1 MNLPQSQL
9 ARTLLK
15 PASYCYGLGS
25 VVRLEAYSRGIMS
38 STRAAAPVIS
48 IGNITVGGTGKTP
61 ITIDIARRLIELGL
75 KPAILSRGYKRQSR
89 EHLVVVS
96 DGRTV
101 LADCRQAGD
110 EPFMMARAVPGAAVI
125 SCSSR
130 KESSGVAVQQLGCN
144 VLVLDDGFQ
153 HIQLERDLDIL
164 LVDYNDDLEQECVL
178 PSGRLREPLSGM
190 RRATDIVITKVP
202 GEPDANRLNKIET
215 AITTLAP
222 QARLSSARF
231 LPAGLSGGSGEQPL
245 ETLSGKKVIC
255 VSGIARP
262 ESFRDTLMGL
272 GAEIADSAE
281 YGDHHWFDSND
292 IGHIL
297 DLRREKCADLI
308 VTTSKDFVRMDI
320 PDSARDMILALT
332 QETSWIGA
340 PPDLEPLAG
349 RTS

>member
-38 STRAAAPVIS
+38 STRAPAPVVS

-61 ITIDIARRLIELGL
+61 LTIDIARRLIALGL

-89 EHLVVVS
+89 EPLVVVS
-96 DGRTV
+96 DGKSI
-101 LADCRQAGD
+101 LADCRLSGD
-110 EPFMMARAVPGAAVI
+110 EPFMMAQAVPGAAVI

-130 KESSGVAVQQLGCN
+130 KESSCVAVKQLGCN

-164 LVDYNDDLEQECVL
+164 LVDYNDDLEQEWVL
-178 PSGRLREPLSGM
+178 PAGRLREPLSGM
-190 RRATDIVITKVP
+190 RRASDIVITKVP
-202 GEPDANRLNKIET
+202 GEPDIDRLNRIEASIA
-215 AITTLAP
+215 AIAP

-231 LPAGLSGGSGEQPL
+231 LPAGLSGSSGEQPL
-245 ETLSGKKVIC
+245 EALSGKKVIC

-262 ESFRDTLMGL
+262 ESFRTTLIEL

-281 YGDHHWFDSND
+281 YCDHYWFDSKD
-292 IGHIL
+292 IDHIL
-297 DLRREKCADLI
+297 KLRKEKGADLI

-320 PDSARDMILALT
+320 PESAGDIFFALT
-332 QETSWIGA
+332 QETSWIGE
-340 PPDLEPLAG
+340 PPELAPLAG
-349 RTS
+349 RES

>member
-38 STRAAAPVIS
+38 STRAAAPVVS

-61 ITIDIARRLIELGL
+61 VTIDIARRLIALGL

-96 DGRTV
+96 DGKTLQV
-101 LADCRQAGD
+101 DCRQAGD
-110 EPFMMARAVPGAAVI
+110 EPFMMAKAVPEAAVI

-130 KESSGVAVQQLGCN
+130 IESSRIAVEQLGCN
-144 VLVLDDGFQ
+144 ILVLDDGFQ
-153 HIQLERDLDIL
+153 HIQLERDLDIV

-178 PSGRLREPLSGM
+178 PAGRLREPLSGM

-202 GEPDANRLNKIET
+202 GAPDENRLRKLES
-215 AITTLAP
+215 AITSLAP
-222 QARLSSARF
+222 RARLSSARF
-231 LPAGLSGGSGEQPL
+231 LPSGLSGSSGDHSL
-245 ETLSGKKVIC
+245 EMLSGKKVIC

-262 ESFRDTLMGL
+262 ESFRNTLTGL
-272 GAEIADSAE
+272 GAEIAGSAE
-281 YGDHHWFDSND
+281 YGDHYWFDSSD
-292 IGHIL
+292 IDHIL
-297 DLRREKCADLI
+297 ELRKERGADLI

-320 PDSARDMILALT
+320 PASAGDTIFALT

-340 PPDLEPLAG
+340 PPELEPLAG
-349 RTS
+349 RKS